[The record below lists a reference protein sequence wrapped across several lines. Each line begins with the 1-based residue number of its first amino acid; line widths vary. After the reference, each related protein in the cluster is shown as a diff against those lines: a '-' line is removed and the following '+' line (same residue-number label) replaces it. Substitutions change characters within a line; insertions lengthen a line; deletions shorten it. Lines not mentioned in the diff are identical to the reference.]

1 MQEKMM
7 KKKFAVM
14 LFLLLLCVSVPKLSY
29 AQSEPYFTAT
39 PDNSNITN
47 VVGSGFNPSEIV
59 SLKLLNATTG
69 EEVYVFPENI
79 ATDENGNF
87 SGIVI
92 IPTSIHGT
100 FNMTASTSTVQFSIE
115 FTVPDLT
122 GPQGPQGETGP
133 QGLQGEQGPQG
144 EPGESIDVS
153 LIYGSYGLAIVAL
166 LIAIIAIV
174 KKPRENKA

>member
-1 MQEKMM
+1 MREKMM

-14 LFLLLLCVSVPKLSY
+14 LLFLLLCMSVTKLSH
-29 AQSEPYFTAT
+29 AQSEQYFTAT
-39 PDNSNITN
+39 PDNSNITH
-47 VVGSGFNPSEIV
+47 VVGSGFDPSEIV

-69 EEVYVFPENI
+69 EEVYAFPENI
-79 ATDENGNF
+79 MTDENGNF

-100 FNMTASTSTVQFSIE
+100 FNITASTSTVQLSIE

-122 GPQGPQGETGP
+122 GPQGPQGPQGETGP
-133 QGLQGEQGPQG
+133 QGPQG
-144 EPGESIDVS
+144 ELGESADVS

-166 LIAIIAIV
+166 LIAIAAML
-174 KKPRENKA
+174 KKPR

>member
-1 MQEKMM
+1 MREKMIE
-7 KKKFAVM
+7 KKFAVM
-14 LFLLLLCVSVPKLSY
+14 LFLLLLCVSATKLSY
-29 AQSEPYFTAT
+29 AQLEPYFTAT

-47 VVGSGFNPSEIV
+47 VMGSGFDPSEIV

-79 ATDENGNF
+79 LTDENGNF

-100 FNMTASTSTVQFSIE
+100 FNMTASTSTVQLSIE

-122 GPQGPQGETGP
+122 GPQGPQGPQGETGP
-133 QGLQGEQGPQG
+133 QGPQGEQGLQG
-144 EPGESIDVS
+144 ETGESADVS
-153 LIYGSYGLAIVAL
+153 LIYGSYGLAIAAL
-166 LIAIIAIV
+166 LIAIAAML
-174 KKPRENKA
+174 KKPR